1 MSSHLSRKLD
11 IIHPKDVLH
20 AKKVLRWTQIHVE
33 MCTQFTCVIMVALK
47 VSCPTARLIIL
58 RRSSVEAVTLH
69 CLDSSVWI
77 SSASLW
83 DITDCNSVHW
93 VCETLCYS
101 CWLNDAALQS
111 PTFWDS
117 VARWWNYRAI
127 LKARLTCSICL
138 MTKSFCLL
146 LSPLRGVIQKVQWAG
161 TEICLKVALRMSA
174 GHKGN
179 L

>member
-1 MSSHLSRKLD
+1 
-11 IIHPKDVLH
+11 
-20 AKKVLRWTQIHVE
+20 
-33 MCTQFTCVIMVALK
+33 MVALK
-47 VSCPTARLIIL
+47 VSCPTARLIIP
-58 RRSSVEAVTLH
+58 RCSAVEAVTLH

-83 DITDCNSVHW
+83 DITDYNSVHW
-93 VCETLCYS
+93 VYETLCYS

-111 PTFWDS
+111 PAFWDS

-161 TEICLKVALRMSA
+161 TEICLKVALRMST

-179 L
+179 LFVHGPSLAWCLHTCSFPHFIGFFSGIVKWEIARKSL